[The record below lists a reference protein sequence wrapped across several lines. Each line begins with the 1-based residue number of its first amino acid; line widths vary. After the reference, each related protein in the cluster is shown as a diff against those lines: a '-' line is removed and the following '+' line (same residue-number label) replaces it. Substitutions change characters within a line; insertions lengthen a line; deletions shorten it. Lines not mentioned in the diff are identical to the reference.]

1 MKNLVFIAIYLFSGN
16 LLLAQDIFKGNV
28 LDAVTDL
35 HLPYV
40 NIGFI
45 DRGIGTVSDENGQF
59 YLDIVDSKVTDADT
73 LLISSVGY
81 KSIKIPYPI
90 LKVNSNDF
98 QTIKMEPELFKL
110 DEIVLSAKRAKTKY
124 AKNKSKIVGYSFISK
139 NKQGEWEG
147 DGALGGELVTK
158 IRVTKNTRK
167 LNTFYFHV
175 LSNLSDSLLMRIN
188 IYKGNTYYPEVKIT
202 SQNILYMINIKQGK
216 AEVDLSSY
224 DLYVEDD
231 FSIGL
236 ELLKV
241 YGDEVGLI
249 LASDNIPGLSYR
261 RYASQGIWKRYLS
274 DAMTY
279 FLSTTVIG
287 DDNKVASES
296 EAFLSRPQNG
306 IINSEDSE
314 GIAIINGIVFNNG
327 KAIPNVDVI
336 NNTNGQKT
344 LTDDNGRYRLPAQV
358 GDEIEFN
365 YAGMQVIRRSVL
377 ETTFAINASMEVKI
391 EELENVTVTSKKTLE
406 KTQKQLFADYNFD
419 TGVIKSAFGMLY
431 KDNAGYSMEIVDEKD
446 LPKSATN
453 ILEAIQGKFPG
464 VRISPKGNPLKTCSP
479 QELSAVIY
487 LRAAFGSIKYP
498 QSAVF
503 EVDGILYT
511 DPPFFLDVA
520 NIKRIAKIPG
530 NVGTVK
536 YGSVAAGGLFII
548 NTKTGNFSPRDKS
561 AKLPLL
567 GGSSNLEN
575 AISEEQVRLNWPEYL
590 SELYA
595 SETIKEATDVN
606 KKYWVIYQNRAN
618 YLIDI
623 YHYFIDRWPQSDSTR
638 ELMQKVESKFLND
651 SAYLKALAYVLDK
664 SGNYLKSNELYKK
677 IMILE
682 PNKGQSYRD
691 LGNSYT
697 VIGALEKAANIY
709 ARYKKLLNEDYFR
722 ADVEGIQQ
730 IMDTE
735 FNTLLNIY
743 STTHSDS
750 RKKIGQ
756 VLEPEKNRKR
766 ILFEWNDDSAA
777 LDLQFVSP
785 DKNVTTW
792 STSII
797 NSNSDDQSGK
807 TETSR
812 EFFIYEDFT
821 GKWQLN
827 LKYRG
832 NRSGLPAYL
841 KVTVSTNYGS
851 PEQQNQTEMYR
862 LDVKNVYRK
871 LMEISS
877 SYNQNN

>member
-1 MKNLVFIAIYLFSGN
+1 MKNLVIVVVCLFTGN
-16 LLLAQDIFKGNV
+16 LLLAQANFQGQV
-28 LDAVTDL
+28 LDADTDL
-35 HLPYV
+35 SLPYV

-59 YLDIVDSKVTDADT
+59 YLDFSDSRFTDADT
-73 LLISSVGY
+73 LLISSIAY
-81 KSIKIPYPI
+81 KSIKIPYSSI
-90 LKVNSNDF
+90 KVVSNDF
-98 QTIKMEPELFKL
+98 QILKLEPDLFKL
-110 DEIVLSAKRAKTKY
+110 DEIVLSAKRAKAKFT
-124 AKNKSKIVGYSFISK
+124 KNKPKIVGYSFVSA

-158 IRVTKNTRK
+158 IRVTKKTRK

-175 LSNLSDSLLMRIN
+175 VSNLSDSLLMRIN
-188 IYKGNTYYPEVKIT
+188 IYKGNTYYPEVKI
-202 SQNILYMINIKQGK
+202 SSENILFMINIKQGK
-216 AEVDLSSY
+216 AEVDLTPY

-241 YGDEVGLI
+241 YGDKVSLI

-287 DDNKVASES
+287 DDDEAAPES
-296 EAFLSRPQNG
+296 EPFVSYPKNTIL
-306 IINSEDSE
+306 NSEGNDTM
-314 GIAIINGIVFNNG
+314 AAVHGIVFNNG
-327 KAIPNVDVI
+327 KAMPNVDVI
-336 NNTNGQKT
+336 NSANGRRT
-344 LTDDNGRYRLPAQV
+344 LTDENGRYRLMAQV

-365 YAGMQVIRRSVL
+365 YAGMQAIRRSVL
-377 ETTFAINASMEVKI
+377 ETSYAINASMEVKI
-391 EELENVTVTSKKTLE
+391 EELDNVTVTTNKKLE
-406 KTQKQLFADYNFD
+406 KTQKQLFDDYNFD
-419 TGVIKSAFGMLY
+419 TGVIKSSFGLLN
-431 KDNAGYSMEIVDEKD
+431 KETAGYTMEIVDEND
-446 LPKSATN
+446 MPKSASN
-453 ILEAIQGKFPG
+453 ILEAIQGKFAG
-464 VRISPKGNPLKTCSP
+464 VRISPKGDPKKTCSP

-487 LRAAFGSIKYP
+487 LRAAFGSINFP
-498 QSAVF
+498 QSAVY
-503 EVDGILYT
+503 EVDGTLYT

-530 NVGTVK
+530 HVGTMK
-536 YGSVAAGGLFII
+536 YGSVAVGGLFII
-548 NTKTGNFSPRDKS
+548 NTKTGNFSPRGKGG
-561 AKLPLL
+561 KLPLV
-567 GGSSNLEN
+567 GETSYQEN
-575 AISEEQVRLNWPEYL
+575 AIPEEQVRLNWPEYL
-590 SELYA
+590 TELYA
-595 SETIKEATDVN
+595 SETIQEAADVN
-606 KKYWVIYQNRAN
+606 KKYWDMYQNRAN

-623 YHYFIDRWPQSDSTR
+623 YHYFIDHWPQSDSTR
-638 ELMQKVESKFLND
+638 QVMQKVESKFLDD

-664 SGNYLKSNELYKK
+664 SGNYLKSNEFYKK

-697 VIGALEKAANIY
+697 AIGALEKAANIY

-722 ADVEGIQQ
+722 ADVEGIRQ

-766 ILFEWNDDSAA
+766 ILFEWNDASAA

-797 NSNSDDQSGK
+797 NSNSNDQSEK

-821 GKWQLN
+821 GSWHLN
-827 LKYRG
+827 LKYKG
-832 NRSGLPAYL
+832 NQSGLPAYL
-841 KVTVSTNYGS
+841 KVTVSTNYGRQ
-851 PEQQNQTEMYR
+851 EQHDQTELYR

-877 SYNQNN
+877 SFDQNN